1 MGLDDAESCAAQT
14 APGSKAAAGRE
25 RSKVRLFMVEILAE
39 AVMQGLSD
47 EEAREELLKRKHF
60 CLGERIKFT

>member
-1 MGLDDAESCAAQT
+1 
-14 APGSKAAAGRE
+14 
-25 RSKVRLFMVEILAE
+25 MVEILAE